1 MFSQQKNADQVLDE
15 VVVSSTKINLPFSKN
30 FRTIEIISSEQIA
43 LSAATNVSDL
53 LQQTIGIDIRKRGV
67 SGTQG
72 DLYIRGGGFD
82 QTLLLI
88 DGMKMDDAQTG
99 HHTLNM
105 ILPLYLIERIE
116 IIKGPAARIF
126 GQNAFNG
133 AINIVTKEVK
143 TETRKAD
150 VVLRE
155 LSFGSYGQKNLVLS
169 SGAINIV
176 SKEVKTETRKAFEF
190 VLRELSFGSYGQK
203 NLALSSSIIKEK
215 IKSIVSFTTNRSD
228 GYRHNTDYIN
238 NNYFSKTS
246 FITKTSPV
254 DLISSFSYRKFGA
267 NGFYA
272 SPLATE
278 QYEETQAS
286 LLGVSTVIKSENLII
301 KPRLYWKR
309 GQDEYIYI
317 RDNPSIYR
325 NLHKTNKISAE
336 LSGSYFTKLGTT
348 GFGLDLSTV
357 SITSNNLGEHSRTTV
372 NFFVDH
378 TFEMFDKKLSMSPGI
393 AISHFS
399 DLSFHSF
406 PGIDIGYH
414 LNSKVKLYSNIGKT
428 YRIPTYT
435 DLFYSSNTTI
445 GNENLIPEQ
454 ATSTEFGFK
463 YNTSKLDFSTT
474 IFSRKAKNIID
485 YVKKNENDLWKA
497 TNIGSLNTTGFEL
510 DLLYKFASKEGFSNS
525 FSLGYSNLKDDNYV
539 SNINYSQY
547 SLNSIKNHLISK
559 LNLNYKKLS
568 FSTVFKYVKRS
579 DESNYS
585 VLDSKIYYK
594 SFFVNVNNILDTTY
608 SETNLVPMP
617 GRNMLLGFLYRIN

>member
-1 MFSQQKNADQVLDE
+1 MRLNISILLFLTLQFLFSQQKNADQVLDE

-67 SGTQG
+67 SGNQG

-150 VVLRE
+150 V
-155 LSFGSYGQKNLVLS
+155 
-169 SGAINIV
+169 
-176 SKEVKTETRKAFEF
+176 

-497 TNIGSLNTTGFEL
+497 TNIGFLNTTGF
-510 DLLYKFASKEGFSNS
+510 
-525 FSLGYSNLKDDNYV
+525 
-539 SNINYSQY
+539 
-547 SLNSIKNHLISK
+547 
-559 LNLNYKKLS
+559 
-568 FSTVFKYVKRS
+568 
-579 DESNYS
+579 
-585 VLDSKIYYK
+585 
-594 SFFVNVNNILDTTY
+594 
-608 SETNLVPMP
+608 
-617 GRNMLLGFLYRIN
+617 